1 LKSVGPNATL
11 VQNDVGTVLREL
23 KARLVG
29 EIDVAGPD
37 LARSLTDLGLVD
49 EYRLYFRPFVLGH
62 GTPLRRPP
70 AAAPPC
76 GQRPDS
82 RGHDQIDVS
91 SRLIAQLARRR
102 ARFSSKAFISDR
114 FFTPGLPICPARKIF
129 STNTFRIT
137 EYRISFLFRR
147 KEAHVRPI
155 RQTRPL
161 RSGGRKRAQR
171 IFARLI
177 GGQSIRAIAAAER
190 LSVRRVQQIVR
201 QELERRD
208 ANPADDYALL
218 QIARLERALDLLGSQ
233 IDAGK
238 PAAVHAFVR
247 ILDHLNRLAPER
259 LRLRATAFR
268 IGDEADKMAER
279 FERLDAA
286 REALA
291 LKDAEGGPA
300 KAREQGA
307 IKPRRSR

>member
-1 LKSVGPNATL
+1 MSALSAKPV
-11 VQNDVGTVLREL
+11 
-23 KARLVG
+23 
-29 EIDVAGPD
+29 
-37 LARSLTDLGLVD
+37 
-49 EYRLYFRPFVLGH
+49 
-62 GTPLRRPP
+62 
-70 AAAPPC
+70 
-76 GQRPDS
+76 
-82 RGHDQIDVS
+82 
-91 SRLIAQLARRR
+91 
-102 ARFSSKAFISDR
+102 
-114 FFTPGLPICPARKIF
+114 
-129 STNTFRIT
+129 
-137 EYRISFLFRR
+137 
-147 KEAHVRPI
+147 
-155 RQTRPL
+155 
-161 RSGGRKRAQR
+161 RSGPEGRKRAQR

-201 QELERRD
+201 HELERRD

-218 QIARLERALDLLGSQ
+218 QIARLERALDFLGGQ

-291 LKDAEGGPA
+291 LKDAEGGPRKRENA
-300 KAREQGA
+300 ARSNRTEAVEKIGTGETA
-307 IKPRRSR
+307 DFAPSILSEA